1 MIIMARFSAG
11 WPTLVTSCHAFAD
24 IPHLNSPDGT
34 TMMGIKTGS
43 YDAWANCQ
51 TPLRFARQAL
61 PPPPGKRLE
70 GK

>member
-1 MIIMARFSAG
+1 
-11 WPTLVTSCHAFAD
+11 
-24 IPHLNSPDGT
+24 
-34 TMMGIKTGS
+34 MMGIKTGS